1 LAAEVGDDLPVN
13 WRHREERYTEKL
25 ATPDTSVGDL
35 IGDVDPVKVAQ
46 GRTLGDPETV
56 HYGLV
61 PRANRG
67 VFGLNE
73 LPDLAERIQ
82 VALFNVLEERDIQV
96 RGYSL
101 RLPLD
106 VFMIATANP
115 EDSGPNHHSAEGPL
129 RS

>member
-1 LAAEVGDDLPVN
+1 MS
-13 WRHREERYTEKL
+13 
-25 ATPDTSVGDL
+25 TPL
-35 IGDVDPVKVAQ
+35 KVAQ

-61 PRANRG
+61 PRTNRG

-73 LPDLAERIQ
+73 LPDLAECIE

-101 RLPLD
+101 LRLPL
-106 VFMIATANP
+106 VCLP
-115 EDSGPNHHSAEGPL
+115 HRHSPTP
-129 RS
+129 RH